1 MRAPGLT
8 TSIGGKNK
16 TLYMQSVASIEE
28 ATRKNL
34 KLTLAELGLVEGS
47 EIVVEA
53 RETEMRGEIVKNI
66 SVYQKWHTISGV
78 LKMGL
83 LHSRKLKI
91 SFHKNCTIHLIFK
104 VCT

>member
-47 EIVVEA
+47 EIVVA
-53 RETEMRGEIVKNI
+53 DSTTP
-66 SVYQKWHTISGV
+66 SS
-78 LKMGL
+78 
-83 LHSRKLKI
+83 I
-91 SFHKNCTIHLIFK
+91 SFNLKLT
-104 VCT
+104 T